1 MSRKLREFH
10 AVQFMSFLPA
20 KKGCPYGL
28 FCVVK
33 CHEITFRLEPA
44 CQQSWFFY
52 FLHFHEE
59 PLWPWPIVAISHRGF
74 ISFLEIA
81 EMGEKYAAVKEAQ
94 TQSADRAEW
103 AVVLCSGVQTSC
115 LWFLESLQI
124 QNDTNVCC
132 FFMGTNHLG
141 SCSVKKVWRANN
153 AAHAYCNGI
162 EPNFQYYQMRRIL
175 CVQRVYWRKT
185 ASGALTYVNGY
196 TSPPLP
202 WKVSKKVS
210 QSINQGLQSLGKEYV
225 VWSKKIKVVFQ
236 L

>member
-1 MSRKLREFH
+1 MNVIMIEWRIAWGSGYRNSYEMSCKLREFH
-10 AVQFMSFLPA
+10 AVMSFLPA
-20 KKGCPYGL
+20 KKGCPYDL

-141 SCSVKKVWRANN
+141 SCSVKKSLTCKQCSACILQWNWAKFSVLPN
-153 AAHAYCNGI
+153 A
-162 EPNFQYYQMRRIL
+162 
-175 CVQRVYWRKT
+175 
-185 ASGALTYVNGY
+185 
-196 TSPPLP
+196 
-202 WKVSKKVS
+202 
-210 QSINQGLQSLGKEYV
+210 
-225 VWSKKIKVVFQ
+225 
-236 L
+236 

>member
-20 KKGCPYGL
+20 KNGCPYGL

-141 SCSVKKVWRANN
+141 SCSVKKKFDVQTMQRMHIAMELSQIFSTTKCVGFCVYKEFIEEKQPQVHLLTSMDTQ
-153 AAHAYCNGI
+153 AHHYFEKCQKRFRN
-162 EPNFQYYQMRRIL
+162 
-175 CVQRVYWRKT
+175 
-185 ASGALTYVNGY
+185 
-196 TSPPLP
+196 
-202 WKVSKKVS
+202 
-210 QSINQGLQSLGKEYV
+210 QSIKAF
-225 VWSKKIKVVFQ
+225 KV
-236 L
+236 